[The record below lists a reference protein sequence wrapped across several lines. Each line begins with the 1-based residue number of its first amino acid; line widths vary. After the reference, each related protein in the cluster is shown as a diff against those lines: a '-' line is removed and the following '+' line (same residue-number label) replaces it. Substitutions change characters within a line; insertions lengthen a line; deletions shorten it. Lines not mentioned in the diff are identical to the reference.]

1 MMILLKSSKDIN
13 GFFVSKLQ
21 LLFSFQMYFIRAI
34 IKFIIITEATQSS
47 SKLTMKHLVLQ
58 RITHSPKKKKKK
70 KCKLY

>member
-58 RITHSPKKKKKK
+58 IITHSPKT
-70 KCKLY
+70 LIY